1 MPRRTQKEAVAE
13 RTQHPSADG
22 LAEKASRRGRR
33 KAADA
38 GAETAEQAKPKRAAR
53 EKAPRKERKPRVHAN
68 LLTVAFRG
76 PLAGKFREMA
86 DRYQMS
92 LAALLQDAL
101 LAYESHVATGY
112 QPGAALTEWKA
123 QQTVDAGSA

>member
-13 RTQHPSADG
+13 RTQQI
-22 LAEKASRRGRR
+22 LAEKANRRGRR
-33 KAADA
+33 KAAEA
-38 GAETAEQAKPKRAAR
+38 GAETGEQAKPKRAAR
-53 EKAPRKERKPRVHAN
+53 EKAPRKERKPRAHQD
-68 LLTVAFRG
+68 LLTVAYRG

-101 LAYESHVATGY
+101 LAYEGHVAAGY
-112 QPGAALTEWKA
+112 QPGTALAEWKA
-123 QQTVDAGSA
+123 QQTGDAGSA

>member
-22 LAEKASRRGRR
+22 LAEKANRRGRR
-33 KAADA
+33 KAAEA
-38 GAETAEQAKPKRAAR
+38 GAKTAEQAKPKRAAR
-53 EKAPRKERKPRVHAN
+53 EKAPRKERKPRVHQD

-101 LAYESHVATGY
+101 LAYQGHVAGGY
-112 QPGAALTEWKA
+112 QPGIALAEWKGQQA
-123 QQTVDAGSA
+123 QEGDAA